1 MLLKRMSYPCRYAD
15 MIPLFGRPVP
25 EICMITNTVID
36 YLYDRHAHRITDW
49 NNDILDPVHLQQYAD
64 AIHQRGAGLK
74 NCFGFIDGTVRPIC
88 RPGQQQRIMYNGH
101 KRIHSLK
108 FQSVTLPNGLIANIF
123 GPIEGKRHDAGMLAD
138 SNLLDQLEQ
147 YAFSPTGVPLCLYGD
162 PAYPLRVHLQ
172 SPFKGAVLTPDMM
185 AYNKSMS
192 TVRTSVEWI
201 FGDIIKSFKFL
212 DFKNNLKIGLSTV
225 GKMYI
230 VCSLIRNALT
240 CMYGNQ
246 SCEFFGLDP
255 PLIQEYFS

>member
-1 MLLKRMSYPCRYAD
+1 
-15 MIPLFGRPVP
+15 
-25 EICMITNTVID
+25 
-36 YLYDRHAHRITDW
+36 
-49 NNDILDPVHLQQYAD
+49 
-64 AIHQRGAGLK
+64 
-74 NCFGFIDGTVRPIC
+74 
-88 RPGQQQRIMYNGH
+88 
-101 KRIHSLK
+101 
-108 FQSVTLPNGLIANIF
+108 
-123 GPIEGKRHDAGMLAD
+123 MLAD

-201 FGDIIKSFKFL
+201 FGDTIKSFKFL

-246 SCEFFGLDP
+246 SCEFFDLDP
-255 PLIQEYFS
+255 PLIQEYFSWTFCFALIFIKSLYAQIACYCHRHPSLTKSDRFMHLINLSYHQSIYITVSMYTEDLIDNQMCKSSLYELQ